1 RRAADGRGRSYW
13 KPKLIRAGNTQRCR
27 RWSLVWFV
35 LWSVVSRSGGT
46 LERGRR
52 SPSVEATEMPPKK
65 PKDATAN
72 ISSSLESEDI
82 SLETTVPTEDIS
94 SSDEK
99 NGSRKVT
106 KQLLERKELLHN
118 LQLLKIELSQKNLII
133 DNLKVEHLTKIEEL
147 EEQLNDALH
156 QKQVLALRL
165 DSQLKLQQDENR
177 KQQALRKQEMDSIL
191 LRQKQ
196 LEETN
201 RQLCDRAGDI
211 RRSLRDVELTE
222 ERYSELREVPEDRL
236 SIPEYVAVRFYEVVT
251 PLKAQVTELQ
261 VKKNSLIDDL
271 DSHRSQ
277 IKSLM
282 ESYEEERRARSELEI
297 RCQRLTLELAD
308 TKQLIQEGD
317 YKRQNY
323 DKVKRE
329 RDGYETEVR
338 ELRKKLEMMD
348 LTQTALT
355 KERND
360 LSKEVSTLQQSVTL
374 LQKDKDYL
382 NRQNMELNVRCA
394 HEEDRLE
401 RLQIQLEDTK
411 KAREEA
417 YDKYVASRDHYKT
430 EYENKLRDEL
440 EHIRMKTSH
449 EIECLQRASKEM
461 YERENRNL
469 RETRDNAVLEKDRA
483 MSSERDMQA
492 RYDQLLEQFSALFIY
507 LMMGM
512 SGLRQLQLT
521 SDSRM
526 SELQNQM
533 KLKAFEV
540 ERAQMVQEET
550 AKHLSLCQ
558 IECEKHQKKLEAV
571 VLDGAPSLQAAQS
584 HCSLTQCWGPYTLLA
599 KTWVWVLTKE
609 FYALQAS
616 SEKRIAELQS
626 QSGEQEKRL
635 EIYEKL
641 EKELDDVTMQAA
653 EMENEDEAE
662 RVLFSYGY
670 GANVPTTAKRRLK
683 QSVHLARRVL
693 QLEKQNTLLRRDLE
707 RRSAHAEQITEE
719 LQTANQLLQQSQQP
733 QSYLIETVRQRDTHI
748 QSLKEHLSQLEEEVS
763 MLKKEKS
770 ALLQVKNNMAADL
783 ERLLSHRE
791 ELSVMKQVLVSMRSR
806 QHGDPLSIPEP
817 EIVRT
822 GTVVHLPRGSNKN
835 TRDEEQYQLR
845 PKPTVF
851 TNKEAPEWYRK
862 LKVKPK

>member
-1 RRAADGRGRSYW
+1 
-13 KPKLIRAGNTQRCR
+13 
-27 RWSLVWFV
+27 
-35 LWSVVSRSGGT
+35 
-46 LERGRR
+46 
-52 SPSVEATEMPPKK
+52 MPPKK
-65 PKDATAN
+65 QKDATAN

-118 LQLLKIELSQKNLII
+118 VQLLKIEMSQKNLII

-147 EEQLNDALH
+147 EEQLNEALH

-211 RRSLRDVELTE
+211 RRSLRDIELSE
-222 ERYSELREVPEDRL
+222 ERYSELRELPEDKL

-251 PLKAQVTELQ
+251 PLRVQVTELQ
-261 VKKNSLIDDL
+261 VKKNSLSDDL
-271 DSHRSQ
+271 DSHRIQ
-277 IKSLM
+277 IRSLM

-297 RCQRLTLELAD
+297 RCQRVTLELAD

-374 LQKDKDYL
+374 LQKDKEYL

-401 RLQIQLEDTK
+401 RLQTQLEDTK

-440 EHIRMKTSH
+440 EHIRTKTSH
-449 EIECLQRASKEM
+449 EIQSLQRTSKEM

-469 RETRDNAVLEKDRA
+469 REARDNAVLEKERA
-483 MSSERDMQA
+483 ASAERDIQA
-492 RYDQLLEQFSALFIY
+492 RYDQLLEQ
-507 LMMGM
+507 
-512 SGLRQLQLT
+512 LRQLQLN
-521 SDSRM
+521 SDSRV

-550 AKHLSLCQ
+550 AKNLSLCQ
-558 IECEKHQKKLEAV
+558 IECEKHQKKLE
-571 VLDGAPSLQAAQS
+571 
-584 HCSLTQCWGPYTLLA
+584 
-599 KTWVWVLTKE
+599 VLTKE

-616 SEKRIAELQS
+616 SEKRIAELHS
-626 QSGEQEKRL
+626 LSVEQEKRL

-707 RRSAHAEQITEE
+707 RRSAHTEQISEE

-733 QSYLIETVRQRDTHI
+733 YSFLIETVRQRDMQI
-748 QSLKEHLSQLEEEVS
+748 QSLKERLSQLEEEVS
-763 MLKKEKS
+763 ALKKEKT

-791 ELSVMKQVLVSMRSR
+791 PWVPNILSLICDCPSMNHF
-806 QHGDPLSIPEP
+806 Q
-817 EIVRT
+817 
-822 GTVVHLPRGSNKN
+822 
-835 TRDEEQYQLR
+835 
-845 PKPTVF
+845 
-851 TNKEAPEWYRK
+851 
-862 LKVKPK
+862 

>member
-1 RRAADGRGRSYW
+1 MHR
-13 KPKLIRAGNTQRCR
+13 KLQ
-27 RWSLVWFV
+27 
-35 LWSVVSRSGGT
+35 
-46 LERGRR
+46 
-52 SPSVEATEMPPKK
+52 K
-65 PKDATAN
+65 KDATAN

-118 LQLLKIELSQKNLII
+118 VQLLKIEMSQKNLII
-133 DNLKVEHLTKIEEL
+133 DNLKVEHLTKWTDL
-147 EEQLNDALH
+147 FEQLNEALH

-211 RRSLRDVELTE
+211 RRSLRDIELSE
-222 ERYSELREVPEDRL
+222 ERYSELRELPEDKL

-251 PLKAQVTELQ
+251 PLRVQVTELQ
-261 VKKNSLIDDL
+261 VKKNSLSDDL
-271 DSHRSQ
+271 DSHRIQ
-277 IKSLM
+277 IRSLM

-297 RCQRLTLELAD
+297 RCQRVTLELAD

-374 LQKDKDYL
+374 LQKDKEYL

-401 RLQIQLEDTK
+401 RLQTQLEDTK

-440 EHIRMKTSH
+440 EHIRTKTSH
-449 EIECLQRASKEM
+449 EIQSLQRTSKEM

-469 RETRDNAVLEKDRA
+469 REARDNAVLEKERA
-483 MSSERDMQA
+483 ASAERDIQA
-492 RYDQLLEQFSALFIY
+492 RYDQLLEQ
-507 LMMGM
+507 
-512 SGLRQLQLT
+512 LRQLQLN
-521 SDSRM
+521 SDSRV

-550 AKHLSLCQ
+550 AKNLSLCQ
-558 IECEKHQKKLEAV
+558 IECEKHQKKLE
-571 VLDGAPSLQAAQS
+571 
-584 HCSLTQCWGPYTLLA
+584 
-599 KTWVWVLTKE
+599 VLTKE

-616 SEKRIAELQS
+616 SEKRIAELHS
-626 QSGEQEKRL
+626 LSVEQEKRL

-707 RRSAHAEQITEE
+707 RRSAHTEQISEE

-733 QSYLIETVRQRDTHI
+733 YSFLIETVRQRDMQI
-748 QSLKEHLSQLEEEVS
+748 QSLKERLSQLEEEVS
-763 MLKKEKS
+763 ALKKEKT

-791 ELSVMKQVLVSMRSR
+791 VMADSAHPQRERGNMRLWLICSVAWVSIKAFWGVSWV
-806 QHGDPLSIPEP
+806 GLCG
-817 EIVRT
+817 EIS
-822 GTVVHLPRGSNKN
+822 LAS
-835 TRDEEQYQLR
+835 
-845 PKPTVF
+845 
-851 TNKEAPEWYRK
+851 
-862 LKVKPK
+862 